1 MARTT
6 TNLSHAFADVRRKIE
21 QTKNVLP
28 RLIAN
33 QAQNYFVMSWRNQGF
48 DGNRWQEVKRRIPDT
63 DEYKYPI
70 KKGLARRTRP
80 ILIGKTGRLRRKVAN
95 SVVLANWNM
104 IKLLVDLPYA
114 AVHNE
119 GTDKIPKRE
128 FMGQTSELTR
138 MQRQRID
145 SFFDQVWDINR
156 SNVSNR

>member
-1 MARTT
+1 MATKT
-6 TNLSHAFADVRRKIE
+6 TNLSHAFADVKRKIE
-21 QTKNVLP
+21 QTKDVLP
-28 RLIAN
+28 KIIAN

-48 DGNRWQEVKRRIPDT
+48 DGNKWQEVRRRVAGT
-63 DEYKYPI
+63 NEYKYPI
-70 KKGLARRTRP
+70 KKGLSRRTRP

-119 GTDKIPKRE
+119 GTANTPKRE
-128 FMGQTSELTR
+128 FMGQTAELTR

-145 SFFDQVWDINR
+145 SFFDQIWDINKK
-156 SNVSNR
+156 NVTK

>member
-1 MARTT
+1 
-6 TNLSHAFADVRRKIE
+6 
-21 QTKNVLP
+21 
-28 RLIAN
+28 
-33 QAQNYFVMSWRNQGF
+33 
-48 DGNRWQEVKRRIPDT
+48 
-63 DEYKYPI
+63 
-70 KKGLARRTRP
+70 
-80 ILIGKTGRLRRKVAN
+80 
-95 SVVLANWNM
+95 M

-156 SNVSNR
+156 SNVSNK